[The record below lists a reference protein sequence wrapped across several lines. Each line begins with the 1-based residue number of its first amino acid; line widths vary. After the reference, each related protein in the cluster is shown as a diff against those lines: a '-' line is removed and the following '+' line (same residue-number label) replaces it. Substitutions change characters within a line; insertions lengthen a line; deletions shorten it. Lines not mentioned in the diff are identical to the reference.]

1 MAVTIWG
8 LTIGDDGTGFVVPT
22 YAQVRGALS
31 NLLRQLRGVA
41 NLNTSPGSFFGNLID
56 DVVAGIDVAIQS
68 SQVAVERTIFTQM
81 QGVAL
86 DQFLADYLVRVAA
99 SATTVVAYAYG
110 TAGSVV
116 AAGTSLRTAPQGVAF
131 TTDGGVVIPAAPAEA
146 YAFEVTPFTEGAQ
159 AGNAFFVNVAGT
171 PYGYVANGFDTGQTV
186 RDNLVALVDA
196 AAITQAAYR
205 GGVSPTSG
213 RYAGLVLEEQGAGP
227 FALTVSGPLGTIFA
241 FPAVATP
248 ATAQV
253 LGPVQAPQES
263 LRYGPPLAGVQGY
276 VNPEDGVPG
285 RKRETDVEF
294 RARHMIAQRGLGGG
308 SPDAVRAIILSPV
321 EVGGGGATYCG
332 VEYNPTDVTDGAG
345 NVPHSLRVIVNPEAD
360 PDVVALALWKA
371 KAAGDAMNGSEV
383 VIIQDEGVPPAD
395 QTILFDYLTDV
406 WVGFEITLEPGDAWP
421 VTGQPAAQVSS
432 DVAAF
437 VEGLQPNGDV
447 MVNEVPISFF
457 PDGTPR
463 GVNNFTVRVGVGPG
477 PGGPF
482 VFQDIYPTVEP
493 DAFLASI
500 IIGSRERPRC
510 VETDVTVTLV

>member
-8 LTIGDDGTGFVVPT
+8 LTIGDDGTGFVVPSF
-22 YAQVRGALS
+22 AQIRGALS

-56 DVVAGIDVAIQS
+56 DVVAGIDVAVQS

-86 DQFLADYLVRVAA
+86 DQFLADYLVRVQA

-116 AAGTSLRTAPQGVAF
+116 AAGTSLRTAPQGVSF
-131 TTDGGVVIPAAPAEA
+131 TTNGGVAVPAIPAEA
-146 YAFEVTPFTEGAQ
+146 YAFDVAPFTAGAQ
-159 AGNAFFVNVAGT
+159 AGNAFFLNVAGT

-186 RDNLVALVDA
+186 RDNLLALVNA
-196 AAITQAAYR
+196 ASLTQAAYR

-213 RYAGLVLEEQGAGP
+213 RYTGLVVEEQGAGP
-227 FALTVSGPLGTIFA
+227 FTFTVSGPVGTIFGW
-241 FPAVATP
+241 PAVRTP

-253 LGPVQAPQES
+253 LGPVQVPQES

-276 VNPEDGVPG
+276 VNPEDGTPG
-285 RKRETDVEF
+285 RERETDSQF

-308 SPDAVRAIILSPV
+308 SPDAVRAIILSPA
-321 EVGGGGATYCG
+321 EVGGGGASYAG
-332 VEYNPTDVTDGAG
+332 VEYNPTDVTDTAG
-345 NVPHSLRVIVNPEAD
+345 NVPHSLRVIVNAD
-360 PDVVALALWKA
+360 ADGPTVALALWKA
-371 KAAGDAMNGSEV
+371 KAAGDNMNGAEV
-383 VIIQDEGVPPAD
+383 EIVQDAEGGAQVV
-395 QTILFDYLTDV
+395 LFDYLEDV
-406 WVGFEITLEPGDAWP
+406 WVGFEITVEPGDGWP
-421 VTGQPAAQVSS
+421 VTGQPAAQVST

-437 VEGLQPNGDV
+437 VEALQPNGDV

-457 PDGTPR
+457 PDGSPR

-482 VFQDIYPTVEP
+482 VYQDTYPTVEP
-493 DAFLASI
+493 DAAAASV
-500 IIGSRERPRC
+500 GVTSRQRARC
-510 VETDVTVTLV
+510 VETDVTVTLA

>member
-8 LTIGDDGTGFVVPT
+8 LTIGDDGTGFVVPS
-22 YAQVRGALS
+22 YAQIRDALAVR
-31 NLLRQLRGVA
+31 LRQLRGIA
-41 NLNTSPGSFFGNLID
+41 NLVTAPGSFFGNLID
-56 DVVAGIDVAIQS
+56 DVVTGVDVAVQS

-81 QGVAL
+81 QDVAL
-86 DQFLADYLVRVAA
+86 DQFLADYLVRVQA
-99 SATTVVAYAYG
+99 SPTTVVSYAYG

-116 AAGTSLRTAPQGVAF
+116 GAGTSLRTSTLGVAF
-131 TTDGGVVIPAAPAEA
+131 NTDGGVAIPAAPAEA
-146 YAFEVTPFTEGAQ
+146 YAFELTPFADGVYV
-159 AGNAFFVNVAGT
+159 GSFFFVNVAGNAY
-171 PYGYVANGFDTGQTV
+171 PYPVGPLDTGETV
-186 RDNLVALVDA
+186 RNGLVDLVNA
-196 AAITQAAYR
+196 ALGTQVAYR
-205 GGVSPTSG
+205 GGQSPTTG
-213 RYAGLVLEEQGAGP
+213 RYAGMVIERQGAGP
-227 FALTVSGPLGTIFA
+227 FTFSVSGPAGQIFQ
-241 FPAVATP
+241 FPAVASP

-253 LGPVQAPQES
+253 SGPVQCSAES
-263 LRYGPPLAGVQGY
+263 LRYGPPLVGVQGY
-276 VNPEDGVPG
+276 TNPEDGVVG
-285 RKRETDVEF
+285 RERETDSQF
-294 RARHMIAQRGLGGG
+294 RARHQIAQRGLGGG
-308 SPDAVRAIILSPV
+308 SPDAVRAIILSPA

-332 VEYNPTDVTDGAG
+332 VEYNPTDVTDDFG

-360 PDVVALALWKA
+360 PDAVALALWKA

-383 VIIQDEGVPPAD
+383 VVIQDDGVPPAD

-421 VTGQPAAQVSS
+421 VTGQPVAQVSS

-482 VFQDIYPTVEP
+482 VYQDIYPTVEP

-500 IIGSRERPRC
+500 IIGGRERPRC